1 MEERRVRVNSSKRST
16 VPAEKLKNVI
26 HVLLWVLAISLYM
39 AFNYIPAVGIAML
52 LLLCGSA
59 ALSGR
64 GTMKHEWIASGIMA
78 ICLVIGMLAL
88 QYSIRMLLATAIAAC
103 ALFMVVMDTK
113 AKTGRRSKAFIAFGV
128 VGYILSGAVFAFLLV
143 NAINPDPLMKL
154 MQNGAAD
161 YPTNVVETFEE
172 RDGVSHYYDV
182 TYDSQY
188 PNNTYTVHVVPN
200 SKGVFFYMHGGGL
213 VIGDKEGAEQNV
225 YLNAMM
231 DAGYSTV
238 TVDYVLAPQ
247 NPFPQ
252 SVCEV
257 NDALAHFIR
266 HVDDYGLT
274 ADRIIVGGD
283 SAGGML
289 SGLVA
294 VINTNPDYAKELG
307 VTPAVEGTDVT
318 LKGYVSVSGLV
329 DVPRFSN
336 SGMFVIDWIFDTMA
350 RSSFQK
356 ADYSDTYEAHL
367 GSVLEHVTADF
378 PPTYASDGNLGSFGA
393 QNKDLVARLQELG
406 VPVNFNFPGRDTAT
420 LLHIWDLNTNSELGA
435 ANFARTIAFM
445 DEYMK

>member
-1 MEERRVRVNSSKRST
+1 M
-16 VPAEKLKNVI
+16 AGKLKNAI

-39 AFNYIPAVGIAML
+39 AFNYIPTVGIAML
-52 LLLCGSA
+52 LLLCGSV
-59 ALSGR
+59 ALGGR

-78 ICLVIGMLAL
+78 VCLATGMLVKR
-88 QYSIRMLLATAIAAC
+88 YSIRMFLVTVVAAC
-103 ALFMVVMDTK
+103 ALFMLVMDTRAK
-113 AKTGRRSKAFIAFGV
+113 AGRRSWAGIVFGA
-128 VGYILSGAVFAFLLV
+128 VGYILTGATCTSLLF
-143 NAINPDPLMKL
+143 NAINPDPLMKA

-161 YPTNVVETFEE
+161 YPTNVVETFEA
-172 RDGVSHYYDV
+172 RDGVSHYFDV

-188 PNNTYTVHVVPN
+188 PNNTYTVHAVPDC
-200 SKGVFFYMHGGGL
+200 KGVFFYIHGGGL
-213 VIGDKEGAEQNV
+213 VIGDKEGAAQNV

-231 DAGYSTV
+231 DAGYSAV

-274 ADRIIVGGD
+274 ADRVIVGGD

-289 SGLVA
+289 SGLLA
-294 VINTNPDYAKELG
+294 VINTNPDYARELG
-307 VTPAVEGTDVT
+307 VTPAVEGTHVT
-318 LKGYVSVSGLV
+318 LKGYISISGLV

-336 SGMFVIDWIFDTMA
+336 TGMFVVDWLFDTMA
-350 RSSFQK
+350 RASFRK
-356 ADYSDTYEAHL
+356 ADYADTYEAHL

-378 PPTYASDGNLGSFGA
+378 PPTYASDGNLGSFGD
-393 QNKDLVARLQELG
+393 QNKDLVARLRELG
-406 VPVNFNFPGRDTAT
+406 VAVDCNFPDRDTAILT
-420 LLHIWDLNTNSELGA
+420 HIWDLNANSDPGA
-435 ANFARTIAFM
+435 ANFARTAAFM